1 MLRIARI
8 DLATGLVTN
17 VEMAAQ
23 DWLDAHA
30 ADPDFLFVIDD
41 PDTPAVVGLGYDPVT
56 GFEQPPE
63 ESP

>member
-8 DLATGLVTN
+8 DRATGLVVN

-30 ADPDFLFVIDD
+30 DD
-41 PDTPAVVGLGYDPVT
+41 PDYLFVVDDPAQPAIVGLGYDPGT
-56 GFEQPPE
+56 GFEQPA
-63 ESP
+63 

>member
-8 DLATGLVTN
+8 DLASGLVVN

-30 ADPDFLFVIDD
+30 DDADYLFVEDADPDQ
-41 PDTPAVVGLGYDPVT
+41 PAVIGLGYDPGT
-56 GFEQPPE
+56 GFEQPA
-63 ESP
+63 

>member
-8 DLATGLVTN
+8 DLASGLVVN

-30 ADPDFLFVIDD
+30 ADPDYLFVVDAD
-41 PDTPAVVGLGYDPVT
+41 PGQPAVIGLGYDPST
-56 GFEQPPE
+56 GFEQPA
-63 ESP
+63 